1 MKKTEKIWNNLYK
14 SYEKNKPLGIQY
26 PTEAFVIFVSNL
38 KKDKINYF
46 EDLGREYSL
55 RNYHNGKALEIGF
68 GSIANL
74 LMLRDKGF
82 DCYGAEVSR
91 EAIKRGNKI
100 IKERNLTKISL
111 KLIKNSKLLYKKNNF
126 DLISGFQSIYYNLNL
141 NKFINSE
148 VYNILKP
155 GGKFIFSFFA
165 NDHSYTKY
173 ISRYRDNIYYFNN
186 SHPNK
191 RLHGCKFYFFKSK
204 KDLLSHFKSFK
215 KINFFETK
223 SNQTIFKENWWFVT
237 GEK

>member
-1 MKKTEKIWNNLYK
+1 
-14 SYEKNKPLGIQY
+14 
-26 PTEAFVIFVSNL
+26 
-38 KKDKINYF
+38 
-46 EDLGREYSL
+46 
-55 RNYHNGKALEIGF
+55 
-68 GSIANL
+68 
-74 LMLRDKGF
+74 MLRDKGF

-100 IKERNLTKISL
+100 TKERNLTNISL

-191 RLHGCKFYFFKSK
+191 RVHGCKFYFFKSK

-215 KINFFETK
+215 KINFLKQKVTK
-223 SNQTIFKENWWFVT
+223 LFSKKI
-237 GEK
+237 GGL